1 MTILVKKT
9 VGSFPYAFPFFGE
22 SLHEKV
28 KSRISHTNF
37 PQIAPG
43 INVDVRG

>member
-9 VGSFPYAFPFFGE
+9 VWSFPYVFPFFGD

-28 KSRISHTNF
+28 KSRISNTNF
-37 PQIAPG
+37 PQNAPG
-43 INVDVRG
+43 INVNVGG